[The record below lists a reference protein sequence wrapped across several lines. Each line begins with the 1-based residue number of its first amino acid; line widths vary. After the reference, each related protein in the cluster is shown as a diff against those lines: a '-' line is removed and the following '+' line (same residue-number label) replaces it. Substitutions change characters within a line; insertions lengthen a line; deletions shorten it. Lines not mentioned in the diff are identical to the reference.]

1 MSLVKGSPE
10 HNFFLENPELKYI
23 SVFKKLLEEYPE
35 KEASKIMWS
44 IFLYEDPDSKF
55 YRIPKELRLK
65 EIQDNY
71 YKFKPE
77 EFKEVIRSYTTL
89 ILTKEENLYKI
100 QMDKLDEITVFLRDL
115 SLDDGEQF
123 KKSMQI
129 MGKLSKIWT
138 DLEVIKNR
146 LIEVQNKTNIKGGA
160 KESMREKRK

>member
-1 MSLVKGSPE
+1 
-10 HNFFLENPELKYI
+10 
-23 SVFKKLLEEYPE
+23 
-35 KEASKIMWS
+35 
-44 IFLYEDPDSKF
+44 
-55 YRIPKELRLK
+55 
-65 EIQDNY
+65 
-71 YKFKPE
+71 
-77 EFKEVIRSYTTL
+77 
-89 ILTKEENLYKI
+89 
-100 QMDKLDEITVFLRDL
+100 MDKLDEITVFLRDL

>member
-1 MSLVKGSPE
+1 MSLIIGNPD
-10 HNFFLENPELKYI
+10 NDFFLENPELKYI
-23 SVFKKLLEEYPE
+23 STFKKLLEEYSA
-35 KEASKIMWS
+35 KEVSKIMWS
-44 IFLYEDPDSKF
+44 IFLYEDPNSKF

-71 YKFKPE
+71 YKFDPIK
-77 EFKEVIRSYTTL
+77 FKEVIRSYTTL
-89 ILTKEENLYKI
+89 ILSKEENLYKI
-100 QMDKLDEITVFLRDL
+100 QMDKLDEITVYLKDL
-115 SLDDGEQF
+115 NLDESEDF

-160 KESMREKRK
+160 RESMREKRK